1 MPIPGDRPA
10 LRLPHPARPPVVP
23 RGPRADLQALILRER
38 AHTLRLALCAAAA
51 VLVVACLIPIANAGP
66 PRGD

>member
-1 MPIPGDRPA
+1 MPNPGDRPA
-10 LRLPHPARPPVVP
+10 LRLLHPARPPVVP
-23 RGPRADLQALILRER
+23 RGPRPDLQALILRER

-51 VLVVACLIPIANAGP
+51 VLVVACLIPIANAA